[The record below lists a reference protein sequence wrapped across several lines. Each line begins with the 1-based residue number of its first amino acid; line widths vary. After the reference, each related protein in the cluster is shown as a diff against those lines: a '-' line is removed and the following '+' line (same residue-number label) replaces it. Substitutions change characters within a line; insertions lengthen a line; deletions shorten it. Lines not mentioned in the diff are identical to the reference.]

1 MYLFRKCKVKR
12 NAFALISVLIL
23 VSILSLIA
31 LEFSKRSG
39 IGLRMAVNYAQSRK
53 AYYYAYGGY
62 QTALKLLKMDT
73 NDYDGPGDYWY
84 SALPPIPLED
94 GSLMVSIEDEK
105 ANFNIRKLVT
115 SRGTEDERR
124 RAMLGRIFDILAIDT
139 NVIDA
144 IVDWED
150 SDDVSLPAGAE
161 SAYYANLTP
170 PYSARNAPIIT
181 TGELLLIKGI
191 DRDLFFLPPSA
202 RNSYLPEDLEPLN
215 HYITVYGDGKI
226 NINTAKPP
234 VIRCLSKD
242 MDESIVDDIIEYRE
256 QNAFKKTADLKDI
269 ETIPDVLYDEIASL
283 ITVKSDIFRITAT
296 GTTGEFVETI
306 TAVVVRESRGF
317 RVVYFNRS
325 L

>member
-1 MYLFRKCKVKR
+1 MKR

-23 VSILSLIA
+23 VSVLSFIA

-39 IGLRMAVNYAQSRK
+39 IGLRMAVNYAESRK
-53 AYYYAYGGY
+53 AYYYAYGGL
-62 QTALKLLKMDT
+62 QTALKLLKLDT
-73 NDYDGPGDYWY
+73 NDYDGPGDSWY

-105 ANFNIRKLVT
+105 AKYNIKKLVN

-124 RAMLGRIFDILAIDT
+124 RAMLDRIFDILAIDT

-161 SAYYANLTP
+161 SAYYGNLTP
-170 PYSARNAPIIT
+170 PYEARNAPVLT
-181 TGELLLIKGI
+181 VGELLLVRGI
-191 DRDLFFLPPSA
+191 NRKIFFLPPSA
-202 RNSYLPEDLEPLN
+202 RNSYLPEDIEALN
-215 HYITVYGDGKI
+215 RYITVYGDGKI
-226 NINTAKPP
+226 NINTAEPP
-234 VIRCLSKD
+234 VLRCLSED
-242 MDESIVDDIIEYRE
+242 MDESIVNDIIEHRKE
-256 QNAFKKTADLKDI
+256 HAFTKTADLKDI
-269 ETIPDVLYDEIASL
+269 ETMSDVLYDEIASL

-296 GTTGEFVETI
+296 GVTGEFIETI
-306 TAVVVRESRGF
+306 TAVVVRDSKGV

>member
-1 MYLFRKCKVKR
+1 MKR

-23 VSILSLIA
+23 VSVLSFIA

-39 IGLRMAVNYAQSRK
+39 IGIRMAVNYAQSK
-53 AYYYAYGGY
+53 KTYYYAYGGY
-62 QTALKLLKMDT
+62 QTALKLLKLDT

-105 ANFNIRKLVT
+105 AKYNIKKLVT
-115 SRGTEDERR
+115 SRGTQDERR
-124 RAMLGRIFDILAIDT
+124 RTMLGRMFDILAIDT

-161 SAYYANLTP
+161 SAYYGNLTP
-170 PYSARNAPIIT
+170 PYAARNAPIVT
-181 TGELLLIKGI
+181 VGELLLVRGI
-191 DRDLFFLPPSA
+191 NRETFFLPPSA
-202 RNSYLPEDLEPLN
+202 RNTFISEDIEALN
-215 HYITVYGDGKI
+215 RYITVYGDGKI
-226 NINTAKPP
+226 NINTAEPP
-234 VIRCLSKD
+234 VLRSLSKD
-242 MDESIVDDIIEYRE
+242 MDESIVDDIIEYRDK
-256 QNAFKKTADLKDI
+256 NAFTKTADLKDI
-269 ETIPDVLYDEIASL
+269 ETMSDVLYDEIASV

-296 GTTGEFVETI
+296 GVTGEFIETI
-306 TAVVVRESRGF
+306 TAVVVRDSKGV

>member
-1 MYLFRKCKVKR
+1 MRRK
-12 NAFALISVLIL
+12 AFALISVLIL
-23 VSILSLIA
+23 VSILSFIA

-39 IGLRMAVNYAQSRK
+39 ISLRMATNYAQSRK

-62 QTALKLLKMDT
+62 QSALKLLKMDT

-105 ANFNIRKLVT
+105 AKFNIKKLVT
-115 SRGTEDERR
+115 GRGTSNERR
-124 RAMLGRIFDILAIDT
+124 VAMLGRIFDTLAIDT

-150 SDDVSLPAGAE
+150 SDDISLPAGAE
-161 SAYYANLTP
+161 SAYYGNLTP
-170 PYSARNAPIIT
+170 PYAARNAPVIT
-181 TGELLLIKGI
+181 TGELLLIRGI
-191 DRDLFFLPPSA
+191 DREVFFLPPSV
-202 RNSYLPEDLEPLN
+202 RNNFLPEDLESLN

-242 MDESIVDDIIEYRE
+242 IDESIVDDIIEYRE
-256 QNAFKKTADLKDI
+256 QNAFTKTADLKDI
-269 ETIPDVLYDEIASL
+269 ETISDVLYDEIASL
-283 ITVKSDIFRITAT
+283 VTVKSDIFRITAT
-296 GTTGEFVETI
+296 GTTGEFIETI
-306 TAVVVRESRGF
+306 TAVIVRESEGV